1 MALTTTG
8 TLASPVKAYYEKR
21 FLMRAE
27 QNFIAEQLGEPG
39 RIPKGEGKTVVWNRM
54 TNPTAKTTALTE
66 GTDPTPSGLSA
77 SMVSATLSQYGNFEQ
92 VTDLLELTAV
102 DGTVKEAIDTLAYE
116 AALTIDTVIWN
127 ALVSGGTQMLAT
139 AAYSNSAGF
148 TPTRNSIDSNDTMTV
163 YDLKRAR
170 RQLKR
175 FSALPHTKDRYVAVA
190 HPDVIFDLQG
200 DSNWINAHIYTEK
213 GIDAY
218 YNGEAGELFGIRFVE
233 NESNSL
239 VLTNSGS
246 GGTEVYLTFVM
257 GKQFFGVS
265 KLQNLETYVDS
276 PSPRSALRLYSDI
289 GWKASFAVKTL
300 NDSFAIRLETAASA

>member
-8 TLASPVKAYYEKR
+8 TMPSPIKAYYEKR

-27 QNFIAEQLGEPG
+27 INFIGEQLGEPG

-54 TNPTAKTTALTE
+54 TNPTAKDTALTE

-77 SMVSATLSQYGNFEQ
+77 AMVSATLSQYGNYEQ
-92 VTDLLELTAV
+92 VTDLLELTSV
-102 DGTVKEAIDTLAYE
+102 DTTIKEAIDTLAYE
-116 AALTIDTVIWN
+116 AALSIDTVIWKTI
-127 ALVSGGTQMLAT
+127 VSGGTLMVAS

-148 TPTRNSIDSNDTMTV
+148 TPSRNSIDANDTFSV
-163 YDLKRAR
+163 YDLRRAR

-175 FSALPHTKDRYVAVA
+175 FSAKPHTKDRYVAAA

-200 DSNWINAHIYTEK
+200 DTNWINAHIYTEK
-213 GIDAY
+213 GIDAV
-218 YNGEAGELFGIRFVE
+218 YNGEAGELFGTRFVE
-233 NESNSL
+233 TENPQF

-246 GGTEVYLTFVM
+246 AGTEVYTTYIM
-257 GKQFFGVS
+257 GKEFFGVS

-289 GWKASFAVKTL
+289 GWKASFAVKVL
-300 NDSFAIRLETAASA
+300 NDSFAIRVESAASQ

>member
-1 MALTTTG
+1 MALTTSS
-8 TLASPVKAYYEKR
+8 TLAQPIKAYYEKR

-27 QNFIAEQLGEPG
+27 MNFIYEQLGEPG
-39 RIPKGEGKTVVWNRM
+39 RIPKGEGKTVVWNKM

-77 SMVSATLSQYGNFEQ
+77 SLVSATLSQYGNFEQ
-92 VTDLLELTAV
+92 VTDLLELTAI
-102 DGTVKEAIDTLAYE
+102 DGTIKESIDVLAYE
-116 AALTIDTVIWN
+116 ASLTIDTVIRD
-127 ALVSGGTQMLAT
+127 AIVSGGTQLIVT

-148 TPTRNSIDSNDTMTV
+148 TPTRNSINSDDVLTV
-163 YDLKRAR
+163 ADIRRGR

-175 FSALPHTKDRYVAVA
+175 FSAKPHTKDRYVAAA

-200 DSNWINAHIYTEK
+200 DTNWVNAHIYTEK
-213 GIDAY
+213 GIDAV
-218 YNGEAGELFGIRFVE
+218 YNGEAGELYGTRWVE
-233 NESNSL
+233 TENAP

-246 GGTEVYLTFVM
+246 AGTEVYLTFLM

-289 GWKASFAVKTL
+289 GWKASFAVKVL
-300 NDSFAIRLETAASA
+300 NDSFAVRMESAASA

>member
-1 MALTTTG
+1 MALTTTS
-8 TLASPVKAYYEKR
+8 TLAQPVATYYEKR

-27 QNFIAEQLGEPG
+27 QNFLAEQLGEPG
-39 RIPKGEGKTVVWNRM
+39 RIPKGEGKTVVWNRI
-54 TNPTAKTTALTE
+54 TNPSAKTTALTE

-77 SMVSATLSQYGNFEQ
+77 SLVSATLSQYGNFEQ
-92 VTDLLELTAV
+92 VTDLLELTAI
-102 DGTVKEAIDTLAYE
+102 DGTVKEAIDVLAYE

-127 ALVSGGTQMLAT
+127 TIISGGTQLIAT
-139 AAYSNSAGF
+139 AAYSNSSGF
-148 TPTRNSIDSNDTMTV
+148 TPTRNSINSDDTITV
-163 YDLKRAR
+163 YDLRRAR
-170 RQLKR
+170 RQLKK
-175 FSALPHTKDRYVAVA
+175 FSAKPHTKDRYVAVA

-213 GIDAY
+213 GIDAV
-218 YNGEAGELFGIRFVE
+218 YNGEAGEIYGTRFVE
-233 NESNSL
+233 TESSSL

-246 GGTEVYLTFVM
+246 GGTEVYVTFVM

-300 NDSFAIRLETAASA
+300 NDSFAMRIETAASQ

>member
-1 MALTTTG
+1 MALTTTS
-8 TLASPVKAYYEKR
+8 TLAQPVATYYEKR

-27 QNFIAEQLGEPG
+27 QNFLAEQLGEPG

-54 TNPTAKTTALTE
+54 TNPSAKTTALTE

-77 SMVSATLSQYGNFEQ
+77 SLVSATLSQYGNFEQ
-92 VTDLLELTAV
+92 VTDLLELTAI
-102 DGTVKEAIDTLAYE
+102 DGTVKEAIDVLAYE

-127 ALVSGGTQMLAT
+127 TIISGGTQLIAT

-148 TPTRNSIDSNDTMTV
+148 TPSRNSINSDDTITV
-163 YDLKRAR
+163 YDLRRAR
-170 RQLKR
+170 RQLKK
-175 FSALPHTKDRYVAVA
+175 FSAKPHTKDRYVAVA

-213 GIDAY
+213 GIDAV
-218 YNGEAGELFGIRFVE
+218 YNGEAGEIYGTRFVE
-233 NESNSL
+233 TESSSL

-246 GGTEVYLTFVM
+246 GGTEVYVTFVM

-300 NDSFAIRLETAASA
+300 NDSFAMRIETAASQ